1 MMGASSGL
9 GFMIY
14 TAQANYQIVEMFA
27 GVAVIAVLAIIL
39 DGIMSAAGKKL
50 SHWV

>member
-9 GFMIY
+9 GFMIN

-27 GVAVIAVLAIIL
+27 GVVIIALLAVIFDGAI
-39 DGIMSAAGKKL
+39 SAAGKKL
-50 SHWV
+50 SHWA